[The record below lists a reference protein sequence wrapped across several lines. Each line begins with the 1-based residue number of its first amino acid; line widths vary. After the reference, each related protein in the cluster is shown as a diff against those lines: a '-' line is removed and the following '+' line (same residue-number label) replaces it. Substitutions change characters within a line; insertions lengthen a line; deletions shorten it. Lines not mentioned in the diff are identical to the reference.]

1 MLHEVQQEGATYSFN
16 LGHITCVSHAI
27 SALGRNRIDARVY
40 VTGRS
45 DPFDLILTADQF
57 NELARAWALATGG
70 APMSDDEQQPPS

>member
-16 LGHITCVSHAI
+16 PAHVTCVSHAI
-27 SALGRNRIDARVY
+27 STRVRNRIDARVS

-45 DPFDLILTADQF
+45 EPFDLALTAEQF

-70 APMSDDEQQPPS
+70 DPMSYDEPQPPQ